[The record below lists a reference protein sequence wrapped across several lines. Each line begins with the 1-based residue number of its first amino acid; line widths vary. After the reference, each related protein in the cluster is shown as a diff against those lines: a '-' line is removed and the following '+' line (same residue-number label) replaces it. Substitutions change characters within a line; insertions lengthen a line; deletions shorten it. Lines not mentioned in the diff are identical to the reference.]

1 MAKNQDGYLSAK
13 ESRRISKENRRIT
26 DQYEKRRKRR
36 NVPESEYTTQMKDP
50 ANAVEF
56 DNLHTYFFTDTGV
69 VKSVDGVSFEVPI
82 GKTVGVVGESGCGKS
97 VTSLSLMQLLQRP
110 QGQIVE
116 GAIRLNLGNDKAY
129 DIAKTPAD
137 KMQGLRGNYI
147 SMIFQEPMTA
157 LNPVFTVGD
166 QIAETLM
173 LHEGLER
180 RAAWEKAAELLA
192 EVGIPEPAIRVR
204 NYPFE
209 LSGGMRQRVMIAI
222 ALACRPAVLIA
233 DEPTTALDVSV
244 QAQIFRLLKDT
255 QRHLGTAI
263 LFITHDM
270 GSIATMADRVIVM
283 YAGRCVESGTAE
295 DILLDPRHPYTQGLI
310 ACIPHLCRDG
320 GKRSAPLQEI
330 PGMVPSIRD
339 IGPGC
344 AFAPRCALAKPDC
357 FAERPPFTTS
367 GGRGTA
373 CFRAAPSERSLP

>member
-1 MAKNQDGYLSAK
+1 M
-13 ESRRISKENRRIT
+13 
-26 DQYEKRRKRR
+26 
-36 NVPESEYTTQMKDP
+36 
-50 ANAVEF
+50 
-56 DNLHTYFFTDTGV
+56 TGTILDV
-69 VKSVDGVSFEVPI
+69 SGLEVSFDI
-82 GKTVGVVGESGCGKS
+82 GGEPAVAVDRLGFSLRAGETLGIVGESGSGKS
-97 VTSLSLMQLLQRP
+97 MAALAVMGLIPSPPGSVS
-110 QGQIVE
+110 G
-116 GAIRLNLGNDKAY
+116 GSIRFRGRELVGMDEEERRRIRGK
-129 DIAKTPAD
+129 DIA
-137 KMQGLRGNYI
+137 
-147 SMIFQEPMTA
+147 MIFQEPMTA

-192 EVGIPEPAIRVR
+192 EVGIPEPAIPGAQLPLRAFGR
-204 NYPFE
+204 D
-209 LSGGMRQRVMIAI
+209 A
-222 ALACRPAVLIA
+222 PAGHDRHRAGLPPRRAHRGRAHHRAGRFRAGA
-233 DEPTTALDVSV
+233 DLPA
-244 QAQIFRLLKDT
+244 AQGHAAPLGD
-255 QRHLGTAI
+255 RHPL
-263 LFITHDM
+263 HHPRH

>member
-1 MAKNQDGYLSAK
+1 M
-13 ESRRISKENRRIT
+13 
-26 DQYEKRRKRR
+26 
-36 NVPESEYTTQMKDP
+36 
-50 ANAVEF
+50 
-56 DNLHTYFFTDTGV
+56 TGTILDV
-69 VKSVDGVSFEVPI
+69 SGLEVSFDI
-82 GKTVGVVGESGCGKS
+82 GGEPAVAVDRLGFSLRSGETLGIVGESGSGKS
-97 VTSLSLMQLLQRP
+97 MAALAVMGLIPSPPGSVS
-110 QGQIVE
+110 G
-116 GAIRLNLGNDKAY
+116 GSIRFRGRELVGMDEEERRRIRGK
-129 DIAKTPAD
+129 DIA
-137 KMQGLRGNYI
+137 
-147 SMIFQEPMTA
+147 MIFQEPMTA

-180 RAAWEKAAELLA
+180 RAAWERAEGLLA

-255 QRHLGTAI
+255 QRRLGTAI

-320 GKRSAPLQEI
+320 GRRHAPLREI

-344 AFAPRCALAKPDC
+344 AFAPR
-357 FAERPPFTTS
+357 
-367 GGRGTA
+367 
-373 CFRAAPSERSLP
+373 

>member
-1 MAKNQDGYLSAK
+1 M
-13 ESRRISKENRRIT
+13 
-26 DQYEKRRKRR
+26 
-36 NVPESEYTTQMKDP
+36 
-50 ANAVEF
+50 
-56 DNLHTYFFTDTGV
+56 TGTILDV
-69 VKSVDGVSFEVPI
+69 SGLEVSFDI
-82 GKTVGVVGESGCGKS
+82 GGEPAVAVDRLGFSLRAGETLGIVGESGSGKS
-97 VTSLSLMQLLQRP
+97 MAALAVMGLIPSPPGSVS
-110 QGQIVE
+110 G
-116 GAIRLNLGNDKAY
+116 GSIRFRGRELVGMDEEERRRIRGK
-129 DIAKTPAD
+129 DIA
-137 KMQGLRGNYI
+137 
-147 SMIFQEPMTA
+147 MIFQEPMTA

-173 LHEGLER
+173 LHEGLE
-180 RAAWEKAAELLA
+180 
-192 EVGIPEPAIRVR
+192 
-204 NYPFE
+204 
-209 LSGGMRQRVMIAI
+209 
-222 ALACRPAVLIA
+222 RPAVLIA